1 MSHIKSYNN
10 FDYDPTKSQQPGR
23 SAFAAGPSR
32 GKSMNGGHDLTH
44 LDASAFDAF
53 PRVDDDQIHVHTATT
68 VETTPVSAEFPP
80 FGTGSSEDGL
90 TTTIQLGDAV
100 QVPVLG
106 RERVQF
112 VLDEDGDS
120 DKDEVKGERK
130 KKSVNRL

>member
-10 FDYDPTKSQQPGR
+10 FDYDPTKSNQAR

-32 GKSMNGGHDLTH
+32 GKSMNRGHDLTH
-44 LDASAFDAF
+44 LDASAFNAF
-53 PRVDDDQIHVHTATT
+53 PRRADDDQIHVHIATT

-90 TTTIQLGDAV
+90 TTTVHLGEAV
-100 QVPVLG
+100 EVPVLG

-120 DKDEVKGERK
+120 DKDEKKGERK

>member
-1 MSHIKSYNN
+1 M
-10 FDYDPTKSQQPGR
+10 
-23 SAFAAGPSR
+23 
-32 GKSMNGGHDLTH
+32 
-44 LDASAFDAF
+44 
-53 PRVDDDQIHVHTATT
+53 
-68 VETTPVSAEFPP
+68 SAEFPP